1 VRPFN
6 DGRTSAGQSGLDDAG
21 RLDLAGEPFREQGA
35 LRDARLF
42 VQKSGQK

>member
-1 VRPFN
+1 VRPFR

-21 RLDLAGEPFREQGA
+21 RLDLADAFPGA
-35 LRDARLF
+35 GVLRDAPLF